1 MPFNLGPFEIVLILV
16 IILIV
21 FGVGRL
27 PEVGGAIGRG
37 LREFRKAQSEPS
49 ESETPARKEP
59 SNAAAPT
66 AESKEPAAAEPREK
80 TEGR

>member
-1 MPFNLGPFEIVLILV
+1 MPFNVGLPEIVLILA

-59 SNAAAPT
+59 SNAASPT
-66 AESKEPAAAEPREK
+66 AESKEPAAVEPREK